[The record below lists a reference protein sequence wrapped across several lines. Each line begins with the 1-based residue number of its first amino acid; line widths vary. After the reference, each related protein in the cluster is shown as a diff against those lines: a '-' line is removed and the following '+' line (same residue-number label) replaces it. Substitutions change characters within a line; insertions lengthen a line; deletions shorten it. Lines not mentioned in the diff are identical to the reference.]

1 MILPPTPLKYMSD
14 QDKIFI
20 EDESGRVEI
29 VGKVISN
36 ENMVT
41 GTVVGILGCETAT
54 GEFEVKQICFPE
66 MGPQAPL
73 PEKGIAHFASIYKTL
88 DD

>member
-54 GEFEVKQICFPE
+54 GEFEAKQICFPE
-66 MGPQAPL
+66 MGPQSPL
-73 PEKGIAHFASIYKTL
+73 PEKGKATLAFIYSIGL
-88 DD
+88 